1 MKKRFETCDDA
12 IEFLNKNTKVQC
24 DVKDKTF
31 RHDGMLS
38 LKATGA
44 LDFLKKN
51 GYTNMSQTVGN
62 WNVYVK

>member
-51 GYTNMSQTVGN
+51 GYTNMSQKVGN